1 MTSIPKRRQSGT
13 VHAGPQ
19 GGRGKTPVATESGLA
34 GLQRRLYT
42 VVTRPAPIHQALRE
56 FCDLAVQ
63 LTNAVGSAYFR
74 RNSEGKFVIA
84 VQRDVEDLL
93 ADKRHRRQLD
103 SWCNEAAS
111 SEMCQI
117 HPSDTDAG
125 VHAICM
131 PVKRTGGACDVLIVY
146 LVLGHSAAE
155 PFVLALQLVASYISQ
170 WYERQTIAALVWEAQ
185 TTSAV
190 AELVSKMELARD
202 EHTSH
207 YVCVNELQQ
216 FLGCQRVA
224 LAISQRGSVAR
235 LVAVSGMAEFDQQS
249 DTVRALEAA
258 LNETLVR
265 CEKTLW
271 PPQSPSDRRAT
282 LSHRRLV
289 ETFGSEAAISSPLQT
304 SAGDLLGAW
313 VFTGSQQ
320 QIDDGRT
327 QCLIHAA
334 APHVAAAL
342 AVVRRAEPTRLKKL
356 GNWIAVRRHRSG
368 TKLMLVAALLLMG
381 LLLFPL
387 PYKVRCGASVEP
399 QRRRFAVAPYSGVL
413 QESLVQ
419 TGDVIQTG
427 QVLAV
432 MDGRE
437 LRWELAG
444 LAAER
449 NRAAKKR
456 DASMAAHD
464 VAQAQ
469 MAELELDRLQYKIDL
484 LKYREENLEIKS
496 PLDGVV
502 LTSKVEDAE
511 RLPVQVGEGLFE
523 VAPLRALKVLVR
535 VPADEIAHLATGQ
548 DVQLRLDAYPDQELS
563 GVVEK
568 IRPRSEIHDSENVFV
583 AEVLLENIDQRI
595 RPGMDGSAKV
605 TTARRALGWIVF
617 HRAWY
622 SAMGL
627 LGW

>member
-13 VHAGPQ
+13 VRAGPQ
-19 GGRGKTPVATESGLA
+19 GVRAKTPVATESGLA
-34 GLQRRLYT
+34 GLQHHLYA
-42 VVTRPAPIHQALRE
+42 VVTRPSPVHQALRD
-56 FCDLAVQ
+56 FCELAVQ
-63 LTNAVGSAYFR
+63 LTNAVGTAYFR

-93 ADKRHRRQLD
+93 ADKQHRRQLD
-103 SWCNEAAS
+103 SWCNEAAT
-111 SEMCQI
+111 SEICQI
-117 HPSDTDAG
+117 HPSDTDAA
-125 VHAICM
+125 VHVICM
-131 PVKRTGGACDVLIVY
+131 PVQRSGGGSGGVCDVLVAY

-155 PFVLALQLVASYISQ
+155 PFVLALQLVASYVSQ
-170 WYERQTIAALVWEAQ
+170 WYERQTIAALSWEVE
-185 TTSAV
+185 TVSAV

-202 EHTSH
+202 EPTSH
-207 YVCVNELQQ
+207 YVCVNELQK
-216 FLGCQRVA
+216 FLDCQRVA

-249 DTVRALEAA
+249 EMVRALEAA

-271 PPQSPSDRRAT
+271 PPKSPSDRRAT

-289 ETFGSEAAISSPLQT
+289 ETVGSEAAISSPLQT
-304 SAGDLLGAW
+304 SAGDVLGAW

-327 QCLIHAA
+327 QCLMNAA

-356 GNWIAVRRHRSG
+356 GNWVAARRHRSG
-368 TKLMLVAALLLMG
+368 VKVMLIAAILLIG

-413 QESLVQ
+413 QKSLVQ
-419 TGDVIQTG
+419 TGDVIQAG

-464 VAQAQ
+464 VAEAQ
-469 MAELELDRLQYKIDL
+469 MAELELDRLQYKMDL
-484 LKYREENLEIKS
+484 LQYREENLEIKS

-535 VPADEIAHLATGQ
+535 VPADEISHLAAGQ
-548 DVQLRLDAYPDQELS
+548 DVQLRLDAYPDQKLS

-595 RPGMDGSAKV
+595 RP
-605 TTARRALGWIVF
+605 
-617 HRAWY
+617 
-622 SAMGL
+622 
-627 LGW
+627 